1 MELTKRK
8 KIDSLLVITIGDLDQ
23 NNISN
28 NFSE

>member
-1 MELTKRK
+1 MELTKRT